1 MFVLLL
7 VFVTVEAISRS
18 NSSGVV
24 VALSG
29 TKENQME
36 GGFAVIGFGS
46 AEKCDSKSHGPNCGS
61 IRVEREAPGCA
72 AAVAEA
78 FKVRQPPGFSAGEK
92 AVKSQVA
99 YTSEIKSDK
108 VTEPE

>member
-46 AEKCDSKSHGPNCGS
+46 AEKCDSKSHGPK
-61 IRVEREAPGCA
+61 GCA